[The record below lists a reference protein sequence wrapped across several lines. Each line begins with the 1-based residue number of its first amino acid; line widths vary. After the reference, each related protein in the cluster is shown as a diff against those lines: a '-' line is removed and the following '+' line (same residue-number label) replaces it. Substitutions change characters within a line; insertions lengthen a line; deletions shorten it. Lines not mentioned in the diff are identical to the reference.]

1 MEQKQKKYLYVIY
14 MVRYLRHLRH
24 SRCHKSGTE
33 KNFYIYINIYINLPK
48 LGFCGNTVPFHAFL
62 QIFYYCI
69 FFVLKCRICR
79 FCRIYIHTGEK

>member
-33 KNFYIYINIYINLPK
+33 KNFYIYINIYIYKFAKTRILRKYRSIP
-48 LGFCGNTVPFHAFL
+48 
-62 QIFYYCI
+62 CI
-69 FFVLKCRICR
+69 FTDF
-79 FCRIYIHTGEK
+79 